1 MTTCFKFKDI
11 IDITYH
17 SSDDCLYLSLS
28 DNWLQKNSIFN
39 NSKDYILE
47 YEKRTT
53 DNPDDLENNIV
64 SVILK
69 LYHDED
75 FCYISGCYFEHFVS
89 NFNKKIGAYDYDC
102 EQRSRVD
109 WDSFLRVF
117 KKQPLLKF
125 TELIIGNSDCEQRS
139 RDDSLPLSKF
149 TSLIQVCSDGFFL
162 DSTYAVI
169 SCLYTL
175 CNGLSVPLV
184 TESGFKLEM
193 FIK

>member
-1 MTTCFKFKDI
+1 MITCFKFKDM

-17 SSDDCLYLSLS
+17 SNDDCLYLSLS
-28 DNWLQKNSIFN
+28 DSWLQKNSIFN

-102 EQRSRVD
+102 EQRSR
-109 WDSFLRVF
+109 
-117 KKQPLLKF
+117 
-125 TELIIGNSDCEQRS
+125 
-139 RDDSLPLSKF
+139 DDSLPLSKF

-184 TESGFKLEM
+184 TESGFKLEKLT
-193 FIK
+193 IS